1 MTPKTGATSTATTTA
16 SKGTAKATPTRKPA
30 ATPTR
35 RTAKPAPKPAAKPA
49 ANRAPKSGAA
59 APKAAPKEPAVKQ
72 PASKTVTATP
82 APKPAGKSAAPRVK
96 ATNAKATDAK
106 ATATKPVEK
115 TAGKTAAT
123 VTVAHASDTASSAK
137 KPPVHSVTEK
147 ESAIKARR
155 RPSHGSVALVASG
168 PGDPELLTLRAA
180 RLIAAAD
187 VIVVDADAVSVAQ
200 AHASKDAVVTV
211 AVDSAGLPLDQ
222 AARSALVIE
231 AAREGK
237 ATVRLIAGDPVIDG
251 TLLHEAAA
259 LRKARIDFEVAPG
272 VSEVTGVP
280 AYAGFGLT
288 GGRTRQVRIVD
299 ANDTDI
305 AWGDLALPR
314 ITAVFIDGAD
324 RAADIA
330 TRLMGAGADASTP
343 IAVTRRGTTV
353 DQRTIVSTLGEIG
366 LAAKAAKQAGR
377 GLVVVGEIVS
387 QREKLDWFEVKAL
400 FGWRVLIPRTQD
412 HAGSIVGLLRSHG
425 AVPIEVPTIS
435 VEPPRTPQQIDRA
448 VHGLVSGR
456 YEWIGFT
463 SVNAVRAIR
472 EKLQEYGLDARSF
485 AGLKVAAVGE
495 PTVSALIEFGV
506 RPDITPSGEQTTS
519 ALLDEWP
526 AYDSLTDPINRVF
539 LPRAD
544 IATDTL
550 VAGLNELGWEVE
562 DVTAYRTVRAA
573 PPPAET
579 REAIKTGGFDAVLF
593 TSSSTVRN
601 LVGIAG
607 KPHHT
612 TVVACIGPQTAKAA
626 EEHGL
631 RVDVLAD
638 TSTAIGLVE
647 ALSAHGEALRLA
659 AMETGEGTWRPSRRR
674 ATARR
679 KAT

>member
-1 MTPKTGATSTATTTA
+1 MRIASSKTTLGMAAAADGPRAKAAADTAPAATTSTAR
-16 SKGTAKATPTRKPA
+16 KATPVK
-30 ATPTR
+30 ATSV
-35 RTAKPAPKPAAKPA
+35 KESPAPPASA
-49 ANRAPKSGAA
+49 
-59 APKAAPKEPAVKQ
+59 KAAPSLKE
-72 PASKTVTATP
+72 TP
-82 APKPAGKSAAPRVK
+82 SR
-96 ATNAKATDAK
+96 
-106 ATATKPVEK
+106 
-115 TAGKTAAT
+115 
-123 VTVAHASDTASSAK
+123 
-137 KPPVHSVTEK
+137 
-147 ESAIKARR
+147 ARR
-155 RPSHGSVALVASG
+155 KVPHGRVSLVAAG
-168 PGDPELLTLRAA
+168 PGDPDLLTIRAA
-180 RLIAAAD
+180 SLLAGAE
-187 VIVVDADAVSVAQ
+187 VIVVDADAVHVAR
-200 AHASKDAVVTV
+200 AHAGADTVITV
-211 AVDSAGLPLDQ
+211 AVDANGMPLAQ
-222 AARSALVIE
+222 AERSALVIE
-231 AAREGK
+231 AAREGRC
-237 ATVRLIAGDPVIDG
+237 TVRLIAGDPVIEG
-251 TLLHEAAA
+251 TLLHEAGA
-259 LRKARIDFEVAPG
+259 LRKAKIDFEVAPG
-272 VSEVTGVP
+272 VSEITGVP

-299 ANDTDI
+299 ANDI
-305 AWGDLALPR
+305 DLAWETLTSPR
-314 ITAVFIDGAD
+314 CTVVFLDGAD
-324 RAADIA
+324 RAVEIA
-330 TRLMGAGADASTP
+330 ARLVAAGADERTP
-343 IAVTRRGTTV
+343 IAITRRGTTV
-353 DQRTIVSTLGEIG
+353 DQRTVVSTLGDIG
-366 LAAKAAKQAGR
+366 PAAKAAKQAGP
-377 GLVVVGEIVS
+377 GLVVVGDVVS
-387 QREKLDWFEVKAL
+387 QRDKLDWFEVKAL

-495 PTVSALIEFGV
+495 PTAAALIEFGV
-506 RPDITPSGEQTTS
+506 RPDIMPKDEQTTS
-519 ALLDEWP
+519 ALLEEWP

-550 VAGLNELGWEVE
+550 VAGLGELGWEVE

-607 KPHHT
+607 KPHHS

-638 TSTAIGLVE
+638 TTTAAGLVE
-647 ALSAHGEALRLA
+647 ALAAHGEVLRLA
-659 AMETGEGTWRPSRRR
+659 AVESGEGTWRPSRRR
-674 ATARR
+674 TAARR

>member
-1 MTPKTGATSTATTTA
+1 MTTRVATSKSAA
-16 SKGTAKATPTRKPA
+16 SAKKAVPAIRKSAPAKPAAQRKPA
-30 ATPTR
+30 A
-35 RTAKPAPKPAAKPA
+35 ASKPAKPA
-49 ANRAPKSGAA
+49 AAPAK
-59 APKAAPKEPAVKQ
+59 
-72 PASKTVTATP
+72 
-82 APKPAGKSAAPRVK
+82 PKPATKSV
-96 ATNAKATDAK
+96 AKQAE
-106 ATATKPVEK
+106 P
-115 TAGKTAAT
+115 
-123 VTVAHASDTASSAK
+123 AK
-137 KPPVHSVTEK
+137 KAKPALVAEVPAKVVL
-147 ESAIKARR
+147 RR
-155 RPSHGSVALVASG
+155 KVLTGSVALVASG
-168 PGDPELLTLRAA
+168 PGDPDLLTLRAA
-180 RLIAAAD
+180 RLLAEAE
-187 VIVVDADAVSVAQ
+187 VIVVDAEAVAVAQ
-200 AHASKDAVVTV
+200 LHASPTAVITV
-211 AVDSAGLPLDQ
+211 AVDASGAALEQ
-222 AARSALVIE
+222 AARSALVINS
-231 AAREGK
+231 ARDGK
-237 ATVRLIAGDPVIDG
+237 TTVRLIAGDPVIDG
-251 TLLHEAAA
+251 TLLHEAGA

-288 GGRTRQVRIVD
+288 GGRTRQVRVVD
-299 ANDTDI
+299 ANDTDL
-305 AWGDLALPR
+305 AWSDLVAPR
-314 ITAVFIDGAD
+314 TTVVFLNGAD
-324 RAADIA
+324 RASDIA
-330 TRLMGAGADASTP
+330 ARLIAAGTQERTP

-353 DQRTIVSTLGEIG
+353 DQRTLVSTLGEIAS
-366 LAAKAAKQAGR
+366 LAKSAKQAGP
-377 GLVVVGEIVS
+377 GLVVVGEVVA

-400 FGWRVLIPRTQD
+400 FGWRILIPRTQD

-485 AGLKVAAVGE
+485 AGLKVAAVGQ
-495 PTVSALIEFGV
+495 PTAAALIDFGV
-506 RPDITPSGEQTTS
+506 RPDIMPTTEQTTS

-550 VAGLNELGWEVE
+550 AAGLAELGWEVE

-593 TSSSTVRN
+593 TSGSTVRN

-607 KPHHT
+607 KPHHS

-631 RVDVLAD
+631 RVDVLAE
-638 TSTAIGLVE
+638 TSTVAGLVE
-647 ALSAHGEALRLA
+647 ALAAHGEALRQA
-659 AMETGEGTWRPSRRR
+659 AIEAGEGTWRPSRRR

>member
-1 MTPKTGATSTATTTA
+1 MTTRIASSTTTLGMPAAADIPEVKAAAKKAPAATTSPA
-16 SKGTAKATPTRKPA
+16 RKATPVKATSVK
-30 ATPTR
+30 ATP
-35 RTAKPAPKPAAKPA
+35 AKPAPAKD
-49 ANRAPKSGAA
+49 APSHKE
-59 APKAAPKEPAVKQ
+59 AP
-72 PASKTVTATP
+72 S
-82 APKPAGKSAAPRVK
+82 R
-96 ATNAKATDAK
+96 
-106 ATATKPVEK
+106 
-115 TAGKTAAT
+115 
-123 VTVAHASDTASSAK
+123 
-137 KPPVHSVTEK
+137 
-147 ESAIKARR
+147 ARR
-155 RPSHGSVALVASG
+155 KVPHGRVSLVAAG
-168 PGDPELLTLRAA
+168 PGDPDLLTIRAA
-180 RLIAAAD
+180 SLLAAAET
-187 VIVVDADAVSVAQ
+187 IVVDADAVHVAQ
-200 AHASKDAVVTV
+200 AHAAPSSVITV
-211 AVDSAGLPLDQ
+211 AVDANGMPLGQ
-222 AARSALVIE
+222 AERSALVIE
-231 AAREGK
+231 AARDGRR
-237 ATVRLIAGDPVIDG
+237 TVRLIAGDPVVDG
-251 TLLHEAAA
+251 TLLHEAGA
-259 LRKARIDFEVAPG
+259 LRRAKIDFEVAPG
-272 VSEVTGVP
+272 VSEITGVP

-299 ANDTDI
+299 ANDTDL
-305 AWGDLALPR
+305 AWETLTSPR
-314 ITAVFIDGAD
+314 CTVVFLDGAD
-324 RAADIA
+324 RAVDIA
-330 TRLMGAGADASTP
+330 ARLVAAGADERTP
-343 IAVTRRGTTV
+343 IAITRRGTTV
-353 DQRTIVSTLGEIG
+353 DQRTVVSTLGEIG
-366 LAAKAAKQAGR
+366 PVAKAARQAGP
-377 GLVVVGEIVS
+377 GLVVVGEVVS
-387 QREKLDWFEVKAL
+387 QRDKLDWFEVKAL

-412 HAGSIVGLLRSHG
+412 HEGSIVGMLRSHG

-495 PTVSALIEFGV
+495 PTAAALIEFGV
-506 RPDITPSGEQTTS
+506 RPDIMPTREQTTS

-550 VAGLNELGWEVE
+550 VAGLGELGWEVE

-607 KPHHT
+607 KPHHS

-638 TSTAIGLVE
+638 VTTGAGLVE
-647 ALSAHGEALRLA
+647 ALAAHGESLRLA
-659 AMETGEGTWRPSRRR
+659 AIEAGEGTWRPSRRR
-674 ATARR
+674 PAARR

>member
-1 MTPKTGATSTATTTA
+1 VHGA
-16 SKGTAKATPTRKPA
+16 
-30 ATPTR
+30 
-35 RTAKPAPKPAAKPA
+35 
-49 ANRAPKSGAA
+49 
-59 APKAAPKEPAVKQ
+59 
-72 PASKTVTATP
+72 
-82 APKPAGKSAAPRVK
+82 
-96 ATNAKATDAK
+96 
-106 ATATKPVEK
+106 
-115 TAGKTAAT
+115 
-123 VTVAHASDTASSAK
+123 
-137 KPPVHSVTEK
+137 
-147 ESAIKARR
+147 
-155 RPSHGSVALVASG
+155 VALVAAG

-180 RLIAAAD
+180 SLLAAAD
-187 VIVVDADAVSVAQ
+187 LVVVDADAAAI
-200 AHASKDAVVTV
+200 AHAHAGPRTEVVV
-211 AVDSAGLPLDQ
+211 AVDPNGLPLEQ
-222 AARSALVIE
+222 AARSSLVIE
-231 AAREGK
+231 AAREGRT
-237 ATVRLIAGDPVIDG
+237 TVRLIAGDPVVDG
-251 TLLHEAAA
+251 SLLHEAGA
-259 LRKARIDFEVAPG
+259 LRKAHIDFEVAPG
-272 VSEVTGVP
+272 VSEVTAVP

-299 ANDTDI
+299 AHDTDLPW
-305 AWGDLALPR
+305 ADLVSSRTTL
-314 ITAVFIDGAD
+314 VFLNGAD

-330 TRLMGAGADASTP
+330 GRLVAAGASEATP
-343 IAVTRRGTTV
+343 LAVTRRGTTV
-353 DQRTIVSTLGEIG
+353 DQRTIVSTLGEI
-366 LAAKAAKQAGR
+366 AAVSKSARQAGP
-377 GLVVVGEIVS
+377 GLVVVGDVVA

-400 FGWRVLIPRTQD
+400 FGWRILIPRTQD
-412 HAGSIVGLLRSHG
+412 HAGPIVNLLRGHG
-425 AVPIEVPTIS
+425 AIPIEVATIS

-485 AGLKVAAVGE
+485 AGLKVAAVGD
-495 PTVSALIEFGV
+495 PTVAALIEFGV
-506 RPDITPSGEQTTS
+506 RPDIVPAAEQTTS

-526 AYDSLTDPINRVF
+526 TYDSLTDPINRVF

-550 VAGLNELGWEVE
+550 AAGLAELGWEVE

-607 KPHHT
+607 KPHHS

-631 RVDVLAD
+631 RVDVLAE
-638 TSTAIGLVE
+638 TSTVPGLVE
-647 ALSAHGEALRLA
+647 ALAAHGEALRAVALEA
-659 AMETGEGTWRPSRRR
+659 GEGTWRPSRRKT
-674 ATARR
+674 AARR

>member
-1 MTPKTGATSTATTTA
+1 MTSKASSTVTTRSA
-16 SKGTAKATPTRKPA
+16 
-30 ATPTR
+30 
-35 RTAKPAPKPAAKPA
+35 AAKPA
-49 ANRAPKSGAA
+49 AKKAA
-59 APKAAPKEPAVKQ
+59 APKNAPTAKKAAPAAKKEAPAVKK
-72 PASKTVTATP
+72 PAEQKADKAVPVKKKAAAASAPAVVE
-82 APKPAGKSAAPRVK
+82 APKARKRVAQGPVAIVSA
-96 ATNAKATDAK
+96 
-106 ATATKPVEK
+106 
-115 TAGKTAAT
+115 
-123 VTVAHASDTASSAK
+123 
-137 KPPVHSVTEK
+137 
-147 ESAIKARR
+147 
-155 RPSHGSVALVASG
+155 G
-168 PGDPELLTLRAA
+168 PGDPELVTLRAA
-180 RLIAAAD
+180 ALMAAAD
-187 VIVVDADAVSVAQ
+187 LILVDADAVDVAQ
-200 AHASKDAVVTV
+200 AHAGPTSTVTV
-211 AVDSAGLPLDQ
+211 AVDADSVPLGH
-222 AARSALVIE
+222 AERSRLVID
-231 AAREGK
+231 AAREGRSV
-237 ATVRLIAGDPVIDG
+237 VRLVSGDPVLDG
-251 TLLHEAAA
+251 TLLHEAGA
-259 LRKARIDFEVAPG
+259 LHKARVAFDVVPG
-272 VSEVTGVP
+272 VSEVTAVP

-299 ANDTDI
+299 ANDTDLP
-305 AWGDLALPR
+305 WSDLAAPR
-314 ITAVFIDGAD
+314 TTVVFSDGAD

-330 TRLMGAGADASTP
+330 QRLLAHGAEATTP
-343 IAVTRRGTTV
+343 IAITRKGTTV
-353 DQRTIVSTLGEIG
+353 DQRTIASTLGEVG
-366 LAAKAAKQAGR
+366 SAVKLAKVSGR
-377 GLVVVGEIVS
+377 GIVVVGEVVA
-387 QREKLDWFEVKAL
+387 QREKLDWFEVKSL

-412 HAGSIVGLLRSHG
+412 QAGAAADLLRGHG
-425 AVPIEVPTIS
+425 AVPVEVPTIS

-495 PTVSALIEFGV
+495 QTVAALVEFGV
-506 RPDITPSGEQTTS
+506 RPDLVPAAEQTTA

-526 AYDSLTDPINRVF
+526 HYDSLTDPINRVF

-550 VAGLNELGWEVE
+550 VAGLADLGWEVE
-562 DVTAYRTVRAA
+562 DVTAFRTVRAA

-579 REAIKTGGFDAVLF
+579 REAIKAGGFDAVLF

-638 TSTAIGLVE
+638 VSTVAGLIDS
-647 ALSAHGEALRLA
+647 LSAHGEALREA
-659 AMETGEGTWRPSRRR
+659 ALEAGEATWRPSRRR

>member
-1 MTPKTGATSTATTTA
+1 MTTRVATSKAAVVATAVTRSVATGAHAKDPIAKAPA
-16 SKGTAKATPTRKPA
+16 SKPPTARKATPVK
-30 ATPTR
+30 ATP
-35 RTAKPAPKPAAKPA
+35 A
-49 ANRAPKSGAA
+49 
-59 APKAAPKEPAVKQ
+59 KAAPVTKAPVKE
-72 PASKTVTATP
+72 ATSH
-82 APKPAGKSAAPRVK
+82 K
-96 ATNAKATDAK
+96 
-106 ATATKPVEK
+106 E
-115 TAGKTAAT
+115 TAAR
-123 VTVAHASDTASSAK
+123 S
-137 KPPVHSVTEK
+137 
-147 ESAIKARR
+147 RR
-155 RPSHGSVALVASG
+155 KVPHGQVSLVAAG
-168 PGDPELLTLRAA
+168 PGDPELLTIRAA
-180 RLIAAAD
+180 NLLKAAE
-187 VIVVDADAVSVAQ
+187 VIVVDADAVHVAQ
-200 AHASKDAVVTV
+200 AHAGPQSVVTV
-211 AVDSAGLPLDQ
+211 AVDAIGMPLGQ
-222 AARSALVIE
+222 AERSALIVE

-237 ATVRLIAGDPVIDG
+237 RTVRLISGDPVIEG

-259 LRKARIDFEVAPG
+259 LRRAKIDFEVAPG

-299 ANDTDI
+299 ANDTELV
-305 AWGDLALPR
+305 WESLTSPR
-314 ITAVFIDGAD
+314 CTLVFLDGAD
-324 RAADIA
+324 RAVDIA
-330 TRLMGAGADASTP
+330 ARLVAAGADERTP
-343 IAVTRRGTTV
+343 IAITRRGTTV
-353 DQRTIVSTLGEIG
+353 DQRTVVSTLGGI
-366 LAAKAAKQAGR
+366 AVVAKAAKQAGP
-377 GLVVVGEIVS
+377 GLVVVGEVVS
-387 QREKLDWFEVKAL
+387 QRDKLDWFEVKAL

-412 HAGSIVGLLRSHG
+412 HAGSIVGLLRGHG

-495 PTVSALIEFGV
+495 PTVAALIEFGV
-506 RPDITPSGEQTTS
+506 RPDITPQGEQTTS
-519 ALLDEWP
+519 ALLEEWP
-526 AYDSLTDPINRVF
+526 TYDSLTDPINRVF

-550 VAGLNELGWEVE
+550 VAGLGELGWEVE

-607 KPHHT
+607 KPHHS

-638 TSTAIGLVE
+638 TTTAAGLVE
-647 ALSAHGEALRLA
+647 ALAAHGEVLRLA
-659 AMETGEGTWRPSRRR
+659 AIESGEGTWRPSRRR
-674 ATARR
+674 TAARR

>member
-123 VTVAHASDTASSAK
+123 VTVAHASDAASAAK

-400 FGWRVLIPRTQD
+400 FGCSHSPYPGPRRLDRRPAPQSRGRAD
-412 HAGSIVGLLRSHG
+412 RGADDLRRAAAHA
-425 AVPIEVPTIS
+425 AA
-435 VEPPRTPQQIDRA
+435 DR
-448 VHGLVSGR
+448 SGR
-456 YEWIGFT
+456 ARAG
-463 SVNAVRAIR
+463 VRSLR
-472 EKLQEYGLDARSF
+472 VDR
-485 AGLKVAAVGE
+485 VHVGQRRPGHSGE
-495 PTVSALIEFGV
+495 APGV
-506 RPDITPSGEQTTS
+506 RPRRPLVRGAEGRGGRR
-519 ALLDEWP
+519 AHRLG
-526 AYDSLTDPINRVF
+526 AHRVRRA
-539 LPRAD
+539 PGHHAVGRAD
-544 IATDTL
+544 HQ
-550 VAGLNELGWEVE
+550 
-562 DVTAYRTVRAA
+562 RAA
-573 PPPAET
+573 
-579 REAIKTGGFDAVLF
+579 G
-593 TSSSTVRN
+593 
-601 LVGIAG
+601 
-607 KPHHT
+607 
-612 TVVACIGPQTAKAA
+612 
-626 EEHGL
+626 
-631 RVDVLAD
+631 
-638 TSTAIGLVE
+638 
-647 ALSAHGEALRLA
+647 
-659 AMETGEGTWRPSRRR
+659 
-674 ATARR
+674 
-679 KAT
+679 

>member
-1 MTPKTGATSTATTTA
+1 MTTRIASSTAAAKKAAPKAVATPKKAADKSAAAKTVAAA
-16 SKGTAKATPTRKPA
+16 DKPTAKKA
-30 ATPTR
+30 AADKVTE
-35 RTAKPAPKPAAKPA
+35 KPAAKPA
-49 ANRAPKSGAA
+49 AK
-59 APKAAPKEPAVKQ
+59 KAAPAKAVETPTPAVEAKEPA
-72 PASKTVTATP
+72 
-82 APKPAGKSAAPRVK
+82 K
-96 ATNAKATDAK
+96 ARK
-106 ATATKPVEK
+106 KPVL
-115 TAGKTAAT
+115 G
-123 VTVAHASDTASSAK
+123 H
-137 KPPVHSVTEK
+137 
-147 ESAIKARR
+147 
-155 RPSHGSVALVASG
+155 VALVAAG
-168 PGDPELLTLRAA
+168 PGDPDLLTLRAA
-180 RLIAAAD
+180 GLIAGAE
-187 VIVVDADAVSVAQ
+187 VIVVDADVVAIAQ
-200 AHASKDAVVTV
+200 AHAGAGARIVA
-211 AVDSAGLPLDQ
+211 AVDADGLPLEQ

-231 AAREGK
+231 AAREGHT
-237 ATVRLIAGDPVIDG
+237 TVRLISGDPVIDG
-251 TLLHEAAA
+251 SLLHEAGA
-259 LRKARIDFEVAPG
+259 LRKARIEFEVAPG

-299 ANDTDI
+299 ANDTD
-305 AWGDLALPR
+305 LPWSELVSPR
-314 ITAVFIDGAD
+314 TTVVFLNGAD
-324 RAADIA
+324 RVTDIA
-330 TRLMGAGADASTP
+330 ARLVAAGADGHVPVA
-343 IAVTRRGTTV
+343 ITRRGTTV
-353 DQRTIVSTLGEIG
+353 DQRTVVSTLAEVG
-366 LAAKAAKQAGR
+366 AATKAARQAGP
-377 GLVVVGEIVS
+377 GLVVVGDVVA

-412 HAGSIVGLLRSHG
+412 HAGPIVSLLRGHG
-425 AVPIEVPTIS
+425 AIPIEVPTIS

-495 PTVSALIEFGV
+495 PTAAALIEFGV
-506 RPDITPSGEQTTS
+506 RPDIVPLGEQTTS

-550 VAGLNELGWEVE
+550 AAGLAELGWEVE

-607 KPHHT
+607 KPHHS

-631 RVDVLAD
+631 RVDVLAE
-638 TSTAIGLVE
+638 TSTVAGLVE
-647 ALSAHGEALRLA
+647 ALAAHGETLRATA
-659 AMETGEGTWRPSRRR
+659 AEAGEGTWRPSRRR

>member
-1 MTPKTGATSTATTTA
+1 MTTRVASSKTTA
-16 SKGTAKATPTRKPA
+16 ARPTAAKPA
-30 ATPTR
+30 ATKPTAR
-35 RTAKPAPKPAAKPA
+35 QKPAVAKKVVPADSKPAEAKSAKAKPVVKPAAKPA
-49 ANRAPKSGAA
+49 AK
-59 APKAAPKEPAVKQ
+59 KV
-72 PASKTVTATP
+72 ASEIVAP
-82 APKPAGKSAAPRVK
+82 APVAQAPVGP
-96 ATNAKATDAK
+96 AKA
-106 ATATKPVEK
+106 
-115 TAGKTAAT
+115 
-123 VTVAHASDTASSAK
+123 VARK
-137 KPPVHSVTEK
+137 KPNNG
-147 ESAIKARR
+147 A
-155 RPSHGSVALVASG
+155 VALVASG

-180 RLIAAAD
+180 SLLASAD
-187 VIVVDADAVSVAQ
+187 IIVVDAEAVAIAQ
-200 AHASKDAVVTV
+200 AHASTDAVITI
-211 AVDSAGLPLDQ
+211 AVDANGMPLDQ

-237 ATVRLIAGDPVIDG
+237 NTVRLIAGDPVIDG
-251 TLLHEAAA
+251 TLLHEAGA
-259 LRKARIDFEVAPG
+259 LRKARIEFEVAPG
-272 VSEVTGVP
+272 VSEITGVP

-299 ANDTDI
+299 ANDTDL
-305 AWGDLALPR
+305 AWADLVAAR
-314 ITAVFIDGAD
+314 VTVVFLNGAD

-330 TRLMGAGADASTP
+330 ARLLAVGASEATP

-353 DQRTIVSTLGEIG
+353 DQRTLVSTLGDVSA
-366 LAAKAAKQAGR
+366 AAKASKQTGP
-377 GLVVVGEIVS
+377 GVVVVGDVVA
-387 QREKLDWFEVKAL
+387 QRDKLDWFEVKAL

-412 HAGSIVGLLRSHG
+412 HAGSIVGLLRGHG

-472 EKLQEYGLDARSF
+472 EKLEEYGLDARSF
-485 AGLKVAAVGE
+485 AGLKVAAVGA
-495 PTVSALIEFGV
+495 PTVDALIEFGV
-506 RPDITPSGEQTTS
+506 RPDIMPAEDQTTS

-550 VAGLNELGWEVE
+550 AAGLAELGWEVE

-573 PPPAET
+573 PPPADT

-607 KPHHT
+607 KPHHS

-631 RVDVLAD
+631 RVDVLAE
-638 TSTAIGLVE
+638 TSTVAGLVE
-647 ALSAHGEALRLA
+647 ALAAHGEAMRQVA
-659 AMETGEGTWRPSRRR
+659 IEAGEGTWRPSRRR

>member
-1 MTPKTGATSTATTTA
+1 MTTRVATSKSAA
-16 SKGTAKATPTRKPA
+16 SQ
-30 ATPTR
+30 
-35 RTAKPAPKPAAKPA
+35 
-49 ANRAPKSGAA
+49 
-59 APKAAPKEPAVKQ
+59 AV
-72 PASKTVTATP
+72 ST
-82 APKPAGKSAAPRVK
+82 KSAAPKK
-96 ATNAKATDAK
+96 AA
-106 ATATKPVEK
+106 V
-115 TAGKTAAT
+115 
-123 VTVAHASDTASSAK
+123 VAK
-137 KPPVHSVTEK
+137 KAAPTEK
-147 ESAIKARR
+147 SVPVKKADAAPKPDKAVPSKKAAPADKSAPAKKAAVAKKAAPAQPDAVQIVAEPAPKVIARKKVAT
-155 RPSHGSVALVASG
+155 GAVALVASG
-168 PGDPELLTLRAA
+168 PGDPDLLTLRAA
-180 RLIAAAD
+180 NLLSTAE
-187 VIVVDADAVSVAQ
+187 VIVVDAEAVAVAQ
-200 AHASKDAVVTV
+200 AHASADAVITI
-211 AVDSAGLPLDQ
+211 AVDASGMPLDQ
-222 AARSALVIE
+222 AGRSALVIDS
-231 AAREGK
+231 AREGK
-237 ATVRLIAGDPVIDG
+237 NTVRLIAGDPVIDG
-251 TLLHEAAA
+251 TLLHEAGA

-299 ANDTDI
+299 ANDTDLV
-305 AWGDLALPR
+305 WDDLVSAR
-314 ITAVFIDGAD
+314 TTVVFLNGAD

-330 TRLMGAGADASTP
+330 SRLIGAGAAERTP

-353 DQRTIVSTLGEIG
+353 DQRTLVSTLAEIS
-366 LAAKAAKQAGR
+366 AVAKSSKQAGP
-377 GLVVVGEIVS
+377 GLVVVGEVVA

-400 FGWRVLIPRTQD
+400 FGWRILIPRTQD
-412 HAGSIVGLLRSHG
+412 HAGSIVGLLRGHG

-472 EKLQEYGLDARSF
+472 EKLEEYGLDARSF

-495 PTVSALIEFGV
+495 PTAAALIDFGV
-506 RPDITPSGEQTTS
+506 RPDIMPTAEQTTS

-550 VAGLNELGWEVE
+550 VAGLGELGWEVE

-607 KPHHT
+607 KPHHS

-638 TSTAIGLVE
+638 TSTVVGLVD
-647 ALSAHGEALRLA
+647 ALAAHGEALRQV
-659 AMETGEGTWRPSRRR
+659 AMESGEGTWRPSRRR

>member
-1 MTPKTGATSTATTTA
+1 MTTRVATT
-16 SKGTAKATPTRKPA
+16 KPA
-30 ATPTR
+30 AKKTAPAAKPNEKSAAKPAAKKAAPAAKKAAPAAKKAAPAAKP
-35 RTAKPAPKPAAKPA
+35 TAKPTVKTAAKPAAKPA
-49 ANRAPKSGAA
+49 TKAA
-59 APKAAPKEPAVKQ
+59 AKKAEATTPA
-72 PASKTVTATP
+72 ASTP
-82 APKPAGKSAAPRVK
+82 AP
-96 ATNAKATDAK
+96 
-106 ATATKPVEK
+106 
-115 TAGKTAAT
+115 
-123 VTVAHASDTASSAK
+123 
-137 KPPVHSVTEK
+137 TEP
-147 ESAIKARR
+147 KARR
-155 RPSHGSVALVASG
+155 RPTHGSVALVAAG
-168 PGDPELLTLRAA
+168 PGDPDLLTLRAA
-180 RLIAAAD
+180 ALLAGAD
-187 VIVVDADAVSVAQ
+187 LIVVDADVVPIAQ
-200 AHASKDAVVTV
+200 AHAAPTAEIVV
-211 AVDSAGLPLDQ
+211 AVDADGLPLDQ
-222 AARSALVIE
+222 AGRSALVID
-231 AAREGK
+231 AAREGRT
-237 ATVRLIAGDPVIDG
+237 TVRLISGDPVIDG
-251 TLLHEAAA
+251 SLLHEAGA

-299 ANDTDI
+299 AHDTDLPW
-305 AWGDLALPR
+305 ADLASAR
-314 ITAVFIDGAD
+314 TTVVFLNGAD
-324 RAADIA
+324 RASDIA
-330 TRLMGAGADASTP
+330 ARLVAAGADERTP

-353 DQRTIVSTLGEIG
+353 DQRTLVSTIGEYAA
-366 LAAKAAKQAGR
+366 AAKTARLAGP
-377 GLVVVGEIVS
+377 GLVVVGEVVA

-412 HAGSIVGLLRSHG
+412 HAGRIVGLLRGHG
-425 AVPIEVPTIS
+425 AIPIEVPTIS

-495 PTVSALIEFGV
+495 PTVAALVEFGV
-506 RPDITPSGEQTTS
+506 RPDIVPATEQTTS
-519 ALLDEWP
+519 ALLEEWP

-550 VAGLNELGWEVE
+550 AAGLAELGWEVE

-607 KPHHT
+607 KPHHS

-631 RVDVLAD
+631 RVDVLAE
-638 TSTAIGLVE
+638 TSTVPGLVE
-647 ALSAHGEALRLA
+647 ALAAHGEALR
-659 AMETGEGTWRPSRRR
+659 AMALEAGEGTWRPSRRR

>member
-1 MTPKTGATSTATTTA
+1 MTTRPPSKTPAKPAPAKPAPARVASPAAKAPATKPNTPVKPAPKNGATVAKTAPKEHSVKQSA
-16 SKGTAKATPTRKPA
+16 SKTAVAKPIASPAKGSAAKPATVRVKSVDGSKATVTAKSAPAPRIVDAKATPA
-30 ATPTR
+30 
-35 RTAKPAPKPAAKPA
+35 AAKTA
-49 ANRAPKSGAA
+49 TIE
-59 APKAAPKEPAVKQ
+59 KEPAMK
-72 PASKTVTATP
+72 ARK
-82 APKPAGKSAAPRVK
+82 KPAHG
-96 ATNAKATDAK
+96 
-106 ATATKPVEK
+106 PV
-115 TAGKTAAT
+115 
-123 VTVAHASDTASSAK
+123 S
-137 KPPVHSVTEK
+137 
-147 ESAIKARR
+147 
-155 RPSHGSVALVASG
+155 LVAAG

-180 RLIAAAD
+180 RLLAAAD
-187 VIVVDADAVSVAQ
+187 VIVVDADAVAVAQ
-200 AHASKDAVVTV
+200 AHASRDAIVTV
-211 AVDSAGLPLDQ
+211 AVDAAGLPLDQ

-237 ATVRLIAGDPVIDG
+237 NTVRLIAGDPVIDG
-251 TLLHEAAA
+251 TLLHEAGA

-305 AWGDLALPR
+305 AWADLTSPR
-314 ITAVFIDGAD
+314 ITAVFLDGAD
-324 RAADIA
+324 RATDIA
-330 TRLMGAGADASTP
+330 ARLMAAGAEASTP

-353 DQRTIVSTLGEIG
+353 DQRTVVSTLGDMAA
-366 LAAKAAKQAGR
+366 AAKAAKQVGR
-377 GLVVVGEIVS
+377 GLVVVGEIVA
-387 QREKLDWFEVKAL
+387 QREKLDWFEIKAL

-463 SVNAVRAIR
+463 SVNAVKAIR

-495 PTVSALIEFGV
+495 PTAAALIEFGV
-506 RPDITPSGEQTTS
+506 RPDIMPTGEQTTS
-519 ALLDEWP
+519 ALLEEWP
-526 AYDSLTDPINRVF
+526 PYDSLTDPINRVF

-550 VAGLNELGWEVE
+550 VAGLGELGWEVE

-631 RVDVLAD
+631 RVDVLAE
-638 TSTAIGLVE
+638 TSTAVGLVE

-659 AMETGEGTWRPSRRR
+659 ALDAGEGTWRPSRRR
-674 ATARR
+674 AAARR